1 MQVTWSHSKQEGD
14 ESNNLSESH
23 DGLNIVEVLYPKIN
37 EHAHDFSCDNVN
49 GYCISCFQL
58 SLMES

>member
-1 MQVTWSHSKQEGD
+1 MQVTWSHSKFEGD

-37 EHAHDFSCDNVN
+37 ENAHDFSCDNIN
-49 GYCISCFQL
+49 GYCISCF
-58 SLMES
+58 